1 MVINLVVAC
10 PGSKVFAS
18 WGLHHAV
25 LACTRLE
32 LAKEEGRLEEK
43 KVVGSG
49 DNHKA
54 STWGCSPVVFGCL

>member
-10 PGSKVFAS
+10 PGSKVYANR
-18 WGLHHAV
+18 GLHHAV
-25 LACTRLE
+25 LACARLE
-32 LAKEEGRLEEK
+32 LAEEEGRLEEK

-54 STWGCSPVVFGCL
+54 STMGCSPVVFGCR